1 MTEIRQTPLTGER
14 ALFQGSQ
21 LRIIDSIFSDGES
34 PLKESRDI
42 QMIGSMFKWKHP
54 SDTPKTSRPPTVPGS
69 RWQEPA
75 SGTPITSGWR
85 TPPLKRPKTSAA
97 ARI

>member
-14 ALFQGSQ
+14 TLFQGSQ

-42 QMIGSMFKWKHP
+42 QMIGSMFKWK
-54 SDTPKTSRPPTVPGS
+54 
-69 RWQEPA
+69 
-75 SGTPITSGWR
+75 
-85 TPPLKRPKTSAA
+85 PPL
-97 ARI
+97 

>member
-34 PLKESRDI
+34 PMANPR
-42 QMIGSMFKWKHP
+42 
-54 SDTPKTSRPPTVPGS
+54 
-69 RWQEPA
+69 
-75 SGTPITSGWR
+75 
-85 TPPLKRPKTSAA
+85 
-97 ARI
+97 

>member
-1 MTEIRQTPLTGER
+1 MTEVRQTPLTGER

-21 LRIIDSIFSDGES
+21 LRIIDFIFSDGES

-54 SDTPKTSRPPTVPGS
+54 
-69 RWQEPA
+69 
-75 SGTPITSGWR
+75 
-85 TPPLKRPKTSAA
+85 L
-97 ARI
+97 